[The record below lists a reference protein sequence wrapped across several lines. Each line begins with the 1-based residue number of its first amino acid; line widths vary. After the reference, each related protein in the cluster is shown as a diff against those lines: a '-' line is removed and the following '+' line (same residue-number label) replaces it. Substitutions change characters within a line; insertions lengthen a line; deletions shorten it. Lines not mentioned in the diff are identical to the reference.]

1 MKVDSF
7 VLMNALENVG
17 SSRPVGELEFIKTL
31 LIDVQ
36 GVPLFEV
43 FDRHVLNNIG
53 NLSVCVFESK
63 LSFQLLL
70 LQLMQVAFVLLCVC
84 AFIPSLLLDIC
95 ICQAFWHLLCLQAVV
110 QRISVKQKWP

>member
-1 MKVDSF
+1 MAAKQPHFNFVSQMKVDSF
-7 VLMNALENVG
+7 VLVNALENVG

-70 LQLMQVAFVLLCVC
+70 L
-84 AFIPSLLLDIC
+84 
-95 ICQAFWHLLCLQAVV
+95 
-110 QRISVKQKWP
+110 